1 MGKRNDWIVYVCVC
15 VCGSWTMILWMCVC
29 VCVYEKCLVVISLQR
44 ICRIPCRKEESVSFR
59 FLTGNRKKN
68 CVFKSSVQ
76 LLGAPWQESNPGMI
90 VKKTL
95 PALGADIWLMF
106 SKMKKEQF
114 LWDVNRMVEQLKLC
128 CLTMAKLLLYGRW
141 PNRLILKGGFDAPP
155 FEFGFYCDWR
165 ARRTLIPCEGPI
177 VTFNRLWLF
186 HLF

>member
-15 VCGSWTMILWMCVC
+15 VDPGLWSFECVC

-44 ICRIPCRKEESVSFR
+44 ICRIPCRKEESVSVR

-68 CVFKSSVQ
+68 YVFKSSVQ

-106 SKMKKEQF
+106 SKRKKEQF
-114 LWDVNRMVEQLKLC
+114 LWDVNRMVEQSKLC

-141 PNRLILKGGFDAPP
+141 PNRLILKGRLDSPLSNSVFLLIGAP
-155 FEFGFYCDWR
+155 
-165 ARRTLIPCEGPI
+165 AAL
-177 VTFNRLWLF
+177 
-186 HLF
+186 